1 MVFKLITIPTHGD
14 IPYKKG
20 YIRGPVKRMWAS
32 VEDLKK
38 ILFTFGH
45 NNAVVFAI
53 DDRFPD
59 KRILITKSNYK
70 MDQDTIFGVTKKLS
84 NVEKQ
89 IKTETTD
96 VMRTID
102 VDDAPNNNIDVV
114 NDEISKEDILENPS
128 VEILDNVEEINDTL
142 IEEQP
147 VDEIMPEVVSTNID
161 VEPVDE
167 IIAKQEISDESTY
180 STELPTETAND
191 ESTYSTELPTE
202 TANIENVNTPKYTYN
217 KKKHR

>member
-45 NNAVVFAI
+45 NNTVVFAI

-70 MDQDTIFGVTKKLS
+70 MDQDTIFGVTKKLA
-84 NVEKQ
+84 NAEKQ
-89 IKTETTD
+89 IKTETTN
-96 VMRTID
+96 VTQTIN
-102 VDDAPNNNIDVV
+102 VDDAPKNNIDVV

-128 VEILDNVEEINDTL
+128 VEIIDNVAEINDTL
-142 IEEQP
+142 IEDQP
-147 VDEIMPEVVSTNID
+147 VDEIIPEAVSTNVDD

-167 IIAKQEISDESTY
+167 IITKQEISDESTY
-180 STELPTETAND
+180 STEQPAETV
-191 ESTYSTELPTE
+191 
-202 TANIENVNTPKYTYN
+202 NIENVNTPKYTYN

>member
-38 ILFTFGH
+38 MLFTFGH

-59 KRILITKSNYK
+59 RRILITKSNYK
-70 MDQDTIFGVTKKLS
+70 MDQDTIFGVTKKLA

-89 IKTETTD
+89 IKTETTN
-96 VMRTID
+96 VMQTID
-102 VDDAPNNNIDVV
+102 VDDTPKNNIDVVNDEIIDVV

-128 VEILDNVEEINDTL
+128 VEISDNTAEINDTL

-147 VDEIMPEVVSTNID
+147 VDEIIPEVVSTNID
-161 VEPVDE
+161 DVEPVDE
-167 IIAKQEISDESTY
+167 IITKQEISDESTY
-180 STELPTETAND
+180 STEQPA
-191 ESTYSTELPTE
+191 E
-202 TANIENVNTPKYTYN
+202 TANIGNVNTPKYTYN

>member
-70 MDQDTIFGVTKKLS
+70 MDQDTIFGVTKKLA

-89 IKTETTD
+89 IKTETTN
-96 VMRTID
+96 VMQTID
-102 VDDAPNNNIDVV
+102 VDDAPKNNIDVV
-114 NDEISKEDILENPS
+114 NDEISKEDILESPS
-128 VEILDNVEEINDTL
+128 VEIFDNIAEIDDTL

-147 VDEIMPEVVSTNID
+147 VDEIIPEVVNTNID

-167 IIAKQEISDESTY
+167 IITNQEISDESTY
-180 STELPTETAND
+180 STEQ
-191 ESTYSTELPTE
+191 PTE

>member
-70 MDQDTIFGVTKKLS
+70 MDQDTIFGVTKKLP
-84 NVEKQ
+84 NAEKQ
-89 IKTETTD
+89 IKTETTN
-96 VMRTID
+96 VMQTID
-102 VDDAPNNNIDVV
+102 VDDAPKNNIDAV
-114 NDEISKEDILENPS
+114 NDEISKEDILETPS
-128 VEILDNVEEINDTL
+128 VEIFDNVEEINDTL

-147 VDEIMPEVVSTNID
+147 VDELIPEVASTDID
-161 VEPVDE
+161 VEPTDE
-167 IIAKQEISDESTY
+167 IITNQEISDESTY
-180 STELPTETAND
+180 STEQPA
-191 ESTYSTELPTE
+191 E

>member
-38 ILFTFGH
+38 MLFTFGH

-59 KRILITKSNYK
+59 RRILITKSNYK
-70 MDQDTIFGVTKKLS
+70 MDQDTIFGVTKKLA
-84 NVEKQ
+84 NTEKQ
-89 IKTETTD
+89 IKIETAD
-96 VMRTID
+96 VIQTMD
-102 VDDAPNNNIDVV
+102 VDDTPKNNIDVANGEIIDAV

-128 VEILDNVEEINDTL
+128 VEIFDNVTENNDTL

-147 VDEIMPEVVSTNID
+147 VDEIIPEVVSTNID
-161 VEPVDE
+161 AEPVDE
-167 IIAKQEISDESTY
+167 IITKQEISYESTY
-180 STELPTETAND
+180 STEQPA
-191 ESTYSTELPTE
+191 E

>member
-38 ILFTFGH
+38 MLFTFGH

-59 KRILITKSNYK
+59 RRILITKSNYK
-70 MDQDTIFGVTKKLS
+70 MDQDTIFGVTKKLA

-89 IKTETTD
+89 IKTETTN
-96 VMRTID
+96 VMQTID
-102 VDDAPNNNIDVV
+102 VDDTPKNNIDVV

-128 VEILDNVEEINDTL
+128 VEISDNVAEINGTL

-147 VDEIMPEVVSTNID
+147 VDEITSEVTNTNIDD
-161 VEPVDE
+161 VEPVDD
-167 IIAKQEISDESTY
+167 IIAKQEISADEVITKQEISDESTY
-180 STELPTETAND
+180 STEQPA
-191 ESTYSTELPTE
+191 E

>member
-45 NNAVVFAI
+45 NNTVVFAI

-70 MDQDTIFGVTKKLS
+70 MDQDTIFGVAKKLAS
-84 NVEKQ
+84 TEKQ
-89 IKTETTD
+89 IKTETTN
-96 VMRTID
+96 VMQTMN
-102 VDDAPNNNIDVV
+102 VDDVPKNNIDVV

-128 VEILDNVEEINDTL
+128 VEVFDNVEEINDTL

-147 VDEIMPEVVSTNID
+147 VDEIIPEAVSTNIDD

-167 IIAKQEISDESTY
+167 IITKQEISDESTY
-180 STELPTETAND
+180 STEQPA
-191 ESTYSTELPTE
+191 E

>member
-70 MDQDTIFGVTKKLS
+70 MDQDTIFGVTKKLP
-84 NVEKQ
+84 NTEKQ
-89 IKTETTD
+89 IKTETTN
-96 VMRTID
+96 VIQTID

-114 NDEISKEDILENPS
+114 NDEIIDVVNDEISKEDILESPS
-128 VEILDNVEEINDTL
+128 VEISDNVAEINDTL

-147 VDEIMPEVVSTNID
+147 VDEIIPEVVNTNID

-180 STELPTETAND
+180 STEQPTETVN
-191 ESTYSTELPTE
+191 T
-202 TANIENVNTPKYTYN
+202 ENVNTPKYTYN